1 MDQELWQHEAGTPRR
16 TATVPGASELG
27 VSASLGITVA
37 VSDKTDLRSQASYM
51 QLVVPGVGPVLAWVG
66 VPGGGQREGCYI
78 HPQSGRTWPWGQKH
92 HAVKYAVDF
101 VQERTAG
108 AGSPSPS

>member
-1 MDQELWQHEAGTPRR
+1 VQHFWQAQSGSPRR
-16 TATVPGASELG
+16 PATVEGARELG
-27 VSASLGITVA
+27 IPASLDITAA

-66 VPGGGQREGCYI
+66 VPGGGQRDGCYI
-78 HPQSGRTWPWGQKH
+78 HPQSGRTWPWGQMH

-108 AGSPSPS
+108 AGSLSPS